1 MSTKDTAPLGG
12 SAPPGGT
19 AVNSDAANGAYRRA
33 WWALALYPLS
43 FVAAFAIGEGI
54 LSALTEEN
62 GDPAFW
68 QVLVAGTP
76 ALVVFTVPG
85 ILSVS
90 QGRKAMRL
98 GRDDGRVPAMV
109 GAVLAIGFVGLNV
122 ASYLVGLIAGG

>member
-1 MSTKDTAPLGG
+1 MSTSNTAPQG
-12 SAPPGGT
+12 SVAPPGHT

-54 LSALTEEN
+54 LSALTDDT
-62 GDPAFW
+62 GDPTFW

-76 ALVVFTVPG
+76 ALAVFVIPG
-85 ILSVS
+85 ILSVI

-98 GRDDGRVPAMV
+98 GRKDGQAPALV
-109 GAVLAIGFVGLNV
+109 GGVIAVGFVGLNL
-122 ASYLVGLIAGG
+122 ASYLVGLVVG